1 MGQNLSWAYNFSMP
15 QEVIP
20 KSIREALERLIRIPT
35 YGERSAGRFLYNLLK
50 LPVNERLD
58 IVKSLQESAEN
69 IRECRECGL
78 YTEEEVCI
86 ICRDQRRSKKFICV
100 VEEPQDAFAIE
111 RLERYTGVY
120 HVLGGRIAPLEGI
133 SPSDLRIESL
143 LERIERYR
151 TKEVILATN
160 PNLEGEAT
168 ANYIAKLIKKQF
180 PEVKVS
186 RISHGLQFG
195 SLIEL
200 ADELSLEKSIEN
212 RK

>member
-1 MGQNLSWAYNFSMP
+1 MP

-212 RK
+212 RKSL